1 MSWTRFANPQITQKQ
16 REAVM
21 QAALNLLE
29 AQRPDVRDRA
39 RLEAA
44 ARQAVARAAQET
56 GVYLPPVLQAAL
68 VQDLVGRVGGLGF
81 LQKLLDSGQYAEI
94 ALNPDGTVWVLP
106 KGERFFQPY
115 DYAPTREEVARI
127 VEALS
132 IAVGKQ
138 LSEAT
143 PSIDARLPRRDGGAR
158 VKILHPVLLPGGDF
172 PSINIRLFEARPVP
186 PEQIVAWDMAP
197 EWLMQQL
204 LEWVA
209 RGKRFL
215 IVGETYVGKTTF
227 LSALCHGIPRHAR
240 IVKIEDPEEI
250 YLPHPNV
257 VTIEARPAPPGSQV
271 PTYTLAD
278 GVDDAMRM
286 RPDWLIVGEMR
297 RGHHVMSLFRAQM
310 SGHPGL
316 STLHAF
322 GPESAVERMETLV
335 YTDLGIGRQGTK
347 AMIVHALDFLIHL
360 GWEGEKRRVL
370 GIWEIGPALKG
381 GDVPFHRIYECGM
394 ERLEPLKWEK
404 NHG

>member
-1 MSWTRFANPQITQKQ
+1 MSWLRYANQTITPEQK
-16 REAVM
+16 EAVL
-21 QAALNLLE
+21 QAALKILE
-29 AQRPDVRDRA
+29 QQRPDLRDQNQ
-39 RLEAA
+39 LEVL
-44 ARQAVARAAQET
+44 ARQAIVQAAQDV
-56 GVYLPPVLQAAL
+56 GVYLPPVFQAAL
-68 VQDLVGRVGGLGF
+68 VQDLVGQVGGLGF
-81 LQKLLDSGQYAEI
+81 LQKLIDSGRFAEI

-143 PSIDARLPRRDGGAR
+143 PSIDARLPRREGFGGAR
-158 VKILHPVLLPGGDF
+158 VKILHPVLLPGGDY

-186 PEQIVAWDMAP
+186 PEQIVEWGVAP
-197 EWLMQQL
+197 DWLMSQL
-204 LEWVA
+204 LKWVA
-209 RGKRFL
+209 QGKRFL

-271 PTYTLAD
+271 PPYTLAD

-347 AMIVHALDFLIHL
+347 SMIVHALDFLIHL
-360 GWEGEKRRVL
+360 GWDGEKRRVL
-370 GIWEIGPALKG
+370 GIWEIGPSLKG
-381 GDVPFHRIYECGM
+381 GDVPFHRIYTLDANE
-394 ERLEPLKWEK
+394 LAPLKWEK
-404 NHG
+404 